1 MKVII
6 KKELSSLGE
15 IDSVVDVADGYA
27 RNYLLPRGIV
37 LRATKAAV
45 AGAEKRLVL
54 REKAMEAR
62 RAEFEETAKKLSEIT
77 VEISADAGEEGKLFG
92 SVTAQD
98 IAEAIKT
105 TAGIEIDKKKIEL
118 TAPIKMVGEYN
129 AKVKIYKEIT
139 AQVRVKVNAAP
150 KE

>member
-6 KKELSSLGE
+6 KKELSNLGE
-15 IDSVVDVADGYA
+15 IDNVVDVADGYA

-37 LRATKAAV
+37 LRATKAAI
-45 AGAEKRLVL
+45 AGAEKRLAQ
-54 REKAMEAR
+54 REKAMDER
-62 RAEFEETAKKLSEIT
+62 RAEFEATAKKLSEIT
-77 VEISADAGEEGKLFG
+77 LKISADAGEEGKLFG

-105 TAGIEIDKKKIEL
+105 SAGIEIDKKRIEL
-118 TAPIKMVGEYN
+118 SSPIKMVGEYT
-129 AKVKIYKEIT
+129 AKIKIYKEIT
-139 AQVRVKVNAAP
+139 AQVRVEVAATP